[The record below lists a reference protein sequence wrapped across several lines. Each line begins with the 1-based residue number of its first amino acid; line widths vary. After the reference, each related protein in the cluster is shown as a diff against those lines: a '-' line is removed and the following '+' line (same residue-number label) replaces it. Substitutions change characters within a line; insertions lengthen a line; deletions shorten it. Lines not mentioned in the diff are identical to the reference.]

1 MASPFSLGLDET
13 PRCATIHERNGA
25 SRPVP
30 QEPDGLRG
38 SLFSTSAMESVK
50 CCAMPGNE
58 DSGRTK

>member
-1 MASPFSLGLDET
+1 MASPFSFGLDET
-13 PRCATIHERNGA
+13 QRRATIHERNGA

-30 QEPDGLRG
+30 QEPEGSRG
-38 SLFSTSAMESVK
+38 ALLSESVMESVK